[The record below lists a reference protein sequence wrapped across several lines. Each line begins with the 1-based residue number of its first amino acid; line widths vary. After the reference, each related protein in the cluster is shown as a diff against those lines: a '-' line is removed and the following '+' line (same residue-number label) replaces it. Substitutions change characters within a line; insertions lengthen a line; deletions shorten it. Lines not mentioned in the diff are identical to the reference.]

1 MIDGVLEGSEGRAG
15 DRAGR
20 CQLEMAIGQ
29 SNCIAGNLV
38 GGGGAVLFLV
48 VTGAPLSTRQQGTLA
63 FS

>member
-38 GGGGAVLFLV
+38 GGGAVLFLV
-48 VTGAPLSTRQQGTLA
+48 VTGALLSTSQQGTLA